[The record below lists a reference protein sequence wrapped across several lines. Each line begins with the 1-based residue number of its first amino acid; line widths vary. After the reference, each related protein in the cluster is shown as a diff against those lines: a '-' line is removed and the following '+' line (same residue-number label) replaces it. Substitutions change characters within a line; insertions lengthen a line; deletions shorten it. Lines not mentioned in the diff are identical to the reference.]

1 MEKTSEVD
9 ELKEKYFVASRTLE
23 SHQEEIKALETS
35 LGRSKQEVEGMNKT
49 LSSKDTMLDDLNTTL
64 GSKRE
69 EIQSLYKV
77 GLYKKHGSTVQYI
90 RKSQIF
96 Y

>member
-1 MEKTSEVD
+1 MEKTNEVD
-9 ELKEKYFVASRTLE
+9 ELKEKYFATSRTLE
-23 SHQEEIKALETS
+23 SHQEEMKALETS

-49 LSSKDTMLDDLNTTL
+49 LSSKDSMLDDLNTTL

-77 GLYKKHGSTVQYI
+77 GLYK
-90 RKSQIF
+90 
-96 Y
+96 